1 MELNEVMRKYKAAVA
16 QLSVDQ
22 ITLQDQT
29 AQLMTLEHEKSTLK
43 EQVRPVFWAFH
54 LAPWHLIVSFL
65 FILFIYLY
73 IFERLNPQ
81 VAELSAR
88 LECLEIDTK
97 SVHTQKRMELKVK
110 ELESRVEL
118 EQTSKSRLEVNN
130 VVIEQTAGTIFDI
143 SKPNL
148 TRFLFPSLNT
158 KFLFVFSLFFRHLD
172 ASVTTEGDV
181 G

>member
-1 MELNEVMRKYKAAVA
+1 MRKYKASVA

-29 AQLMTLEHEKSTLK
+29 AQLMSLEHEKANLK
-43 EQVRPVFWAFH
+43 EQV
-54 LAPWHLIVSFL
+54 
-65 FILFIYLY
+65 IYLLL
-73 IFERLNPQ
+73 RLNGTKFLTQGFVFVQQ

-118 EQTSKSRLEVNN
+118 EQTSKSRLEV
-130 VVIEQTAGTIFDI
+130 T
-143 SKPNL
+143 
-148 TRFLFPSLNT
+148 
-158 KFLFVFSLFFRHLD
+158 HLLR
-172 ASVTTEGDV
+172 SETGLI
-181 G
+181 

>member
-43 EQVRPVFWAFH
+43 EQVRPVLIYYF
-54 LAPWHLIVSFL
+54 LAKIFDNL
-65 FILFIYLY
+65 FIF
-73 IFERLNPQ
+73 FVRFNQQ

-97 SVHTQKRMELKVK
+97 SVHTQKRMELKLK

-118 EQTSKSRLEVNN
+118 EQTSKSRLEVSLSSLNK
-130 VVIEQTAGTIFDI
+130 QTAF
-143 SKPNL
+143 
-148 TRFLFPSLNT
+148 
-158 KFLFVFSLFFRHLD
+158 FLFVTNANHC
-172 ASVTTEGDV
+172 
-181 G
+181 